1 MIAIYHCAEMNRN
14 IADLIDKTQKKTQ
27 QIPILLE
34 ISYPI
39 LF

>member
-1 MIAIYHCAEMNRN
+1 MIAIYHCAK